1 MSGFQNQTVNAGVA
15 TAIAFTTL
23 PTTADPGQEAG
34 PITIQVLNGGAGV
47 VGEVVN
53 LSTDSLTGT
62 FYDANGNI
70 ITSVIT
76 GGGGNASFF
85 YMDTSPGSPNLTAT
99 DSAKPAIT
107 ATQTETVSTAGVALE
122 RGGQMNVLYSTITG
136 AAVKIQQSQPDGG
149 LSNNLVAAT
158 GVATVNPNTPIL
170 AAITTPGSNPPSKYI
185 PVMSTATLTV
195 AAANFDFNGGA
206 AFGKIDDVEATID
219 IQFPTMQTLS
229 IVLIPPTGSGLA
241 PITLVINGVDDNGNT
256 IPGNAGVAPGA
267 NMGVLTGGPNNSVI
281 HNVGTVFDQDAPRG
295 QSGNF
300 DNTSSAPWIGH
311 FRPES
316 GSLNEFDGLTPTA
329 LEGTWM
335 LQVTDFTNQGTSE
348 ADLGAITG
356 FSLHFSS
363 LVSTSGFGAGAD
375 AGTGDPTTYTERGK
389 SQTVSLPGA
398 LTGSP
403 SNIYPTA
410 LGGAAGTPG
419 ASPGFVAAVDNTLG
433 SFSPYQGRFYIAY
446 TTGTNVFL
454 IHSDNDGSSNSWSN
468 GLRGNPVQVN
478 DDSITDNFSEGNRPE
493 FMPSLTID
501 PVTGTVVVDYYDARY
516 DASGARRGHL
526 HRLQRRRR
534 RQLQRLGA
542 HEPGTDRHRR
552 HHRRHGRCHADPRQR
567 HGGLDVRLRRPP
579 GVGGL

>member
-1 MSGFQNQTVNAGVA
+1 MFGQQNEVVSAGLVTAVTFMSSPQTTNVGQLAGPITISVGFANEVVNLSSSSATGVFYNSTGPGAAVITSVVTDASGNASFYYEDPTTGTPTLTATDAGTGITGTQMETVNPGAAINFTTSPISTPAGQQGGPVTIQVTDENSVGVANEQVLLSSTSGTGTFYTATGAPLPKTVGGVPYVVTDANGNASFLYEDSAVGSPTLTAAADAAGSVSKTQTETVTAGVVTSVTFTTLPVTASAGKQSTAITIAVKNGGVAVANEVVKLSSTSFTGNFYNSITGVALPKTTGGVPYVVTDANGNASFLYEDTAVGSPRLTATAIGAAGPVSGFQIQTVNAGVA

-34 PITIQVLNGGAGV
+34 PITIQVLNGGAGI

-149 LSNNLVAAT
+149 LANNLVAAT

-241 PITLVINGVDDNGNT
+241 R
-256 IPGNAGVAPGA
+256 
-267 NMGVLTGGPNNSVI
+267 S
-281 HNVGTVFDQDAPRG
+281 R
-295 QSGNF
+295 
-300 DNTSSAPWIGH
+300 W
-311 FRPES
+311 
-316 GSLNEFDGLTPTA
+316 
-329 LEGTWM
+329 
-335 LQVTDFTNQGTSE
+335 
-348 ADLGAITG
+348 
-356 FSLHFSS
+356 
-363 LVSTSGFGAGAD
+363 
-375 AGTGDPTTYTERGK
+375 
-389 SQTVSLPGA
+389 
-398 LTGSP
+398 
-403 SNIYPTA
+403 
-410 LGGAAGTPG
+410 
-419 ASPGFVAAVDNTLG
+419 
-433 SFSPYQGRFYIAY
+433 
-446 TTGTNVFL
+446 
-454 IHSDNDGSSNSWSN
+454 
-468 GLRGNPVQVN
+468 
-478 DDSITDNFSEGNRPE
+478 
-493 FMPSLTID
+493 
-501 PVTGTVVVDYYDARY
+501 
-516 DASGARRGHL
+516 
-526 HRLQRRRR
+526 
-534 RQLQRLGA
+534 
-542 HEPGTDRHRR
+542 
-552 HHRRHGRCHADPRQR
+552 
-567 HGGLDVRLRRPP
+567 
-579 GVGGL
+579 